1 MTISRNETQ
10 CSIWS
15 ILIEKNV
22 VASGI
27 FWPQRNKA
35 NHNKAKF
42 GLTAIFEMSTLW
54 LYVWAVSN
62 ALNVHWK
69 LLKCIKKGK
78 TIFWKHN
85 MLTWLL
91 KKVGMLT
98 SMLIRR
104 TGMMCQE
111 RLEPPQVLPWLR
123 ACKKIY
129 FNQIFVIF
137 FFKQEVEKE
146 GDGLVE
152 EVNYLI
158 R

>member
-62 ALNVHWK
+62 ALNVHLK
-69 LLKCIKKGK
+69 LLKYIKKRQNNIPKAQYADLTAEEGGNVDEYADQENRYDVPGEAWTPTSPALAPRLQK
-78 TIFWKHN
+78 NIF
-85 MLTWLL
+85 
-91 KKVGMLT
+91 
-98 SMLIRR
+98 
-104 TGMMCQE
+104 
-111 RLEPPQVLPWLR
+111 
-123 ACKKIY
+123 
-129 FNQIFVIF
+129 
-137 FFKQEVEKE
+137 
-146 GDGLVE
+146 
-152 EVNYLI
+152 
-158 R
+158 